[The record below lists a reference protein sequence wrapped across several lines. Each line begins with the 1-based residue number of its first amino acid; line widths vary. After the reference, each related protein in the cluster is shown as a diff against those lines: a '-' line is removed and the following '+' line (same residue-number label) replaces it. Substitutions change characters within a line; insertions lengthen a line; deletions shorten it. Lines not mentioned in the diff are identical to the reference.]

1 MPDYMFKEMPASS
14 WNEAVPLG
22 NGKIGALLF
31 GGIFREKMVLNHEK
45 LFNYTKAESLG
56 PIHQNMEEIRRL
68 ILNGSYK
75 EAEEL
80 YRQSV
85 KEADPEHLKIDPY
98 QPFAFMF
105 IGQTIKKVFTDYSF
119 KLDFKKAYT
128 EICWKEGEV
137 SLKRSTFISYDKDYI
152 CVCIEADKKGY
163 IDARVNL
170 ESGSGSKGI
179 LENSLEADDDFLV
192 YKAKYPNGSSHGAV
206 AYMKNIGG
214 IKYHDDD
221 NIRIKD
227 ADKVFIFVKMYLS
240 EDDNKAVSR
249 IKKEIIKCDYDSLF
263 RAHVKKWKQLY
274 GMISL
279 DIGQSSRPVTNEKLL
294 SEAYNKKASK
304 QIIHTMFNYGRYL
317 LISSS
322 KNGGLPA
329 NLQGI
334 WNGDYNPAW
343 ASDYHLDENIQ
354 MNYWLSLPSG
364 LNNCMLPFYDYF
376 DSYVEDYK
384 ENAKRIYN
392 ARGVLMPLAQ
402 TTHGKTDSYWISA
415 AGWIAAHYFDYWLF
429 TADDGFLEN
438 RAVPY
443 MQQVIDFYEDY
454 LKIEENGKFVF
465 VPSYSPE
472 NTPSVP
478 DASSMCINATM
489 DIAIAKEVFS
499 NMITACEY
507 LNIRKEGIAK
517 WRNMLKKMP
526 EYMINQDGAFKE
538 WLHEKLADNYNHR
551 HQSHIYPL
559 FPGFEITKE
568 NDLKNYTAIAKAVE
582 KRLLVGFSDQTGW
595 SYAHMANIFARL
607 ENNERAYECLSNLIR
622 SCVKSN
628 LFTFHNDWRGQG
640 VTTDWFAG
648 NPPFQIDANFGFTAA
663 VLEMLIF
670 SRPGFIRIL
679 PAIAPDWN
687 KGKARGLWTRC
698 ACRVDIEWDITSK
711 NITVKLMPL
720 RKESI
725 EIEIPLRFD
734 NIDASG
740 CTIVSSKEN
749 RYIIVNLEREH
760 KAYLNINI

>member
-1 MPDYMFKEMPASS
+1 MPDFMYKEMPASN

-22 NGKIGALLF
+22 NGNIGALLF
-31 GGIFREKMVLNHEK
+31 GGIFREKMVLNHER
-45 LFNYTKAESLG
+45 LFNYSKTVTPG
-56 PIHQNMEEIRRL
+56 PVHEIMGEIRRL

-80 YRQSV
+80 YKKSI
-85 KEADPEHLKIDPY
+85 KESEQEPLKIDPY

-105 IGQTIKKVFTDYSF
+105 IGQSVKKVFTDYSF
-119 KLDFKKAYT
+119 KLDLKKACT
-128 EICWKEGEV
+128 EISWKEGDV
-137 SLKRSTFISYDKDYI
+137 TLKRSTFISYDMDYI
-152 CVCIEADKKGY
+152 CICLEADKKGY
-163 IDARVNL
+163 INARVNL
-170 ESGSGSKGI
+170 EGGSGSKGL
-179 LENSLEADDDFLV
+179 LENTLETDDNFLV
-192 YKAKYPNGSSHGAV
+192 YKAKYPNGANHGAV
-206 AYMKNIGG
+206 AYMKNTGG
-214 IKYHDDD
+214 IKYHDDN

-227 ADKVFIFVKMYLS
+227 ADKVYIFVKMYLY
-240 EDDNKAVSR
+240 EDDKKAVSR
-249 IKKEIIKCDYDSLF
+249 IKKEIVRCDYYSLF

-274 GMISL
+274 CKLVL
-279 DIGQSSRPVTNEKLL
+279 DISQSSKPVTNEKLL
-294 SEAYNKKASK
+294 SESYNKKASN

-334 WNGDYNPAW
+334 WNGDYSPAW

-354 MNYWLSLPSG
+354 MNYWLALPSG
-364 LNNCMLPFYDYF
+364 LNNCMMPFYDYF
-376 DSYVEDYK
+376 DSYIEDYK

-392 ARGVLMPLAQ
+392 ARGILLPLAQ

-415 AGWIAAHYFDYWLF
+415 AGWIAAHYFDYWLY
-429 TADDGFLEN
+429 TADDDFLKN
-438 RAVPY
+438 RAIPY
-443 MQQVIDFYEDY
+443 MQEVIEFYEDY
-454 LKIEENGKFVF
+454 LKDDECGNFVF

-472 NTPSVP
+472 NTPSVA

-489 DIAIAKEVFS
+489 DVAIAKEVLG

-507 LNIRKEGIAK
+507 LNIKKEDIAK
-517 WRNMLKKMP
+517 WKNMLKKMP
-526 EYMINQDGAFKE
+526 EYMINEDSAFKE
-538 WLHEKLADNYNHR
+538 WLHEDLKDNYNHR

-568 NDLKNYTAIAKAVE
+568 NDLKNYDAIAKAVE

-607 ENNERAYECLSNLIR
+607 ENKERAYECLSNLIR

-640 VTTDWFAG
+640 VTTDWFVG

-670 SRPGFIRIL
+670 SKPGFIRIL
-679 PAIAPDWN
+679 PAIAPDWD
-687 KGKARGLWTRC
+687 KGRVKGLCTRC
-698 ACRVDIEWDITSK
+698 ACVVDIDWDLVKK
-711 NITVKLMPL
+711 NISVKLAPL
-720 RKESI
+720 RKTSI
-725 EIEIPLRFD
+725 EIEIPMGF
-734 NIDASG
+734 NKIDVNG
-740 CTIVSSKEN
+740 CIVTAVKEN
-749 RYIIVNLEREH
+749 RYVIVNLEKDQH
-760 KAYLNINI
+760 ADLHINI